1 VQVTVPLTL
10 TLTVPDQFTADL
22 FHTSAAKPSYP
33 SPLNPSAFAT
43 RADAAALALS
53 GLARAGAFHDIPMP
67 SLAANLKLSRLK
79 YPVVTD
85 TNVSMIFT
93 ETSDNFT
100 ALRSPEVDTLQESLL
115 AFAEATAFELD
126 VALQALPELA
136 GSIDVRF
143 SVLAVHKL
151 CVWSQDH

>member
-10 TLTVPDQFTADL
+10 TLTVPDQFTAAL
-22 FHTSAAKPSYP
+22 FHTSAAKPPYP
-33 SPLNPSAFAT
+33 SPLNPRAFAT

-67 SLAANLKLSRLK
+67 NLAANLKLSRLT

-85 TNVSMIFT
+85 SNLTMIFT
-93 ETSDNFT
+93 ETSENFT
-100 ALRSPEVDTLQESLL
+100 AVRSPEVNTLQESLL

-126 VALQALPELA
+126 VALQSLPELA
-136 GSIDVRF
+136 GAIDVRS
-143 SVLAVHKL
+143 SVVSACLFIVR
-151 CVWSQDH
+151 SQKH